1 MIADITLSPVRT
13 LFPIRNVSELS
24 MSWTVFL
31 QAIAERQ
38 EYGLTPH
45 ELAVLCCLRE
55 DTGQSKQDLFETYQR
70 THSPIEEEAFTQR
83 LRTIYR
89 KFQITGRGYKLP
101 QLHRFLV
108 QQFQQSEQGF
118 ARLGLSRIHP
128 GFPSD
133 VFADALERV
142 ISAADPEEGWN
153 SPEADRDVAILQTF
167 APNLEHYRGH
177 LIRCLQA
184 ELRVRILL
192 AWPYSLAAGLREDVL
207 KRYAAEPMD
216 DDFHIQGSVIA
227 NLETLEAVI
236 RSCSGA
242 PTLEIRLYDTLP
254 SLALYRA
261 GPVLLAAPF
270 LHGALAIHT
279 FQLEMDLRAS
289 DTLVTGTLLSD
300 FERMWTVARP
310 FHPAPDRAWRSDLRI
325 LFTA

>member
-1 MIADITLSPVRT
+1 
-13 LFPIRNVSELS
+13 

-31 QAIAERQ
+31 QEIGARQ

-45 ELAVLCCLRE
+45 ELAVILCLRE
-55 DTGQSKQDLFETYQR
+55 DPGQTKQQLYEAYQR
-70 THSPIEEEAFTQR
+70 INTPIEEEAFTQR

-89 KFQITGRGYKLP
+89 KFRIVGRGYKLP

-118 ARLGLSRIHP
+118 ARLGLSRIHAD
-128 GFPSD
+128 FPTAT
-133 VFADALERV
+133 FADALERLLTAT
-142 ISAADPEEGWN
+142 INRKDGGIACADGE
-153 SPEADRDVAILQTF
+153 VAILQTF

-184 ELRVRILL
+184 GVRVRILL
-192 AWPYSLAAGLREDVL
+192 AWPYSLAASLREEVL
-207 KRYAAEPMD
+207 KRYAAEPMAN
-216 DDFHIQGSVIA
+216 DFAIQGSVLA

-236 RSCSGA
+236 RCNTSAQG
-242 PTLEIRLYDTLP
+242 LEIRLYDTLP

-261 GPVLLAAPF
+261 GPMLLAAPF

-279 FQLEMDLRAS
+279 FQLELDLQAS
-289 DTLVTGTLLSD
+289 DTLITGTLLSD

-310 FHPAPDRAWRSDLRI
+310 FLPVPNHNWRSDLRI